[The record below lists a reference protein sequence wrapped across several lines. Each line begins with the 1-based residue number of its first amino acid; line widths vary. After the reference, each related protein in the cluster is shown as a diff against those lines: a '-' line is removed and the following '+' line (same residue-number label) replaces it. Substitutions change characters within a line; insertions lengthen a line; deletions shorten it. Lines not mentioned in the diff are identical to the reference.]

1 MRPVSFHRHAAS
13 YFKRLPADRRAQV
26 VHAIETLRPP
36 RPPAELPNVK
46 PMAGEWAGCY
56 RMRVGSLRVIF
67 RMNRQADGA
76 EAVEILQIGPRG
88 DVYK

>member
-26 VHAIETLRPP
+26 VSAIDTLRVP
-36 RPPAELPNVK
+36 RPPAELPSVK
-46 PMAGEWAGCY
+46 LMAGEWAGCS
-56 RMRVGSLRVIF
+56 RMRIGSLRVIF
-67 RMNRQADGA
+67 RIARQQDGA
-76 EAVEILQIGPRG
+76 EVVEILQIGPRG

>member
-1 MRPVSFHRHAAS
+1 MRPVGFHRHAAG

-26 VHAIETLRPP
+26 VSAIETLRVP

-46 PMAGEWAGCY
+46 LMTGEWAGCS

-67 RMNRQADGA
+67 RLARRADGT
-76 EAVEILQIGPRG
+76 EAGN
-88 DVYK
+88 